1 MSSEQNIFS
10 VSSLHQFIVQVLIKA
25 GVPAADGKIVADNL
39 LKADLWGVGTHGVSR
54 FPRYLMRIKD
64 GSINSQ
70 PNITINKLWPAL
82 FAVDGDNGLGSVVA
96 AKAMEAA
103 MDAAEDFGLCAVGV
117 RSSNHFGTAG
127 FYCDMAAKRNYL
139 SIVFTNALSAIP
151 PWGGKEA
158 YLGTN
163 PIAIGFPRLEKN
175 PVIID
180 LATSIVARGK
190 IITAAKQGLTIP
202 EGWALDKNGRPTT
215 NAEEALLGMI
225 LPMAGPKGYAL
236 ALAVDHL
243 SGVLTGAAFG
253 QDVASYQG
261 THNQADVGHLII
273 VIKVDGFISKDD
285 YYKRTDKFCEEIKA
299 VEKAAGVSEI
309 YLPGEREQTLEQ
321 QLLLKGIEIPKELLE
336 ELKEISSEYGVPL
349 VKA

>member
-1 MSSEQNIFS
+1 MSSEQNVFS
-10 VSSLHQFIVQVLIKA
+10 VSSLRQFVIQVLVKA
-25 GVPAADGKIVADNL
+25 GVPIADGEIVADNL
-39 LKADLWGVGTHGVSR
+39 LKADLWGVGTHGISR

-64 GSINSQ
+64 GSINSR
-70 PNITINKLWPAL
+70 PAITINKLWPAL
-82 FAVDGDNGLGSVVA
+82 LAVDGDNGLGSVVA
-96 AKAMEAA
+96 VKAMEAA
-103 MDAAEDFGLCAVGV
+103 IKAADSFGLCAVGV
-117 RSSNHFGTAG
+117 RGSNHFGTAG
-127 FYCDMAAKRNYL
+127 FYCDLAAKRNYL
-139 SIVFTNALSAIP
+139 AIVFTNALSAIP

-163 PIAIGFPRLEKN
+163 PIAIGFPRLAKN

-190 IITAAKQGLTIP
+190 IITAAKQGLSIP
-202 EGWALDKNGRPTT
+202 EGWALDKEGRPTT

-253 QDVASYQG
+253 KDVASYSG

-273 VIKVDGFISKDD
+273 VIKIDGFISMAD
-285 YYKRTDKFCEEIKA
+285 YYERTEKFCEEIKA
-299 VEKAAGVSEI
+299 VEKAAGVGEI
-309 YLPGEREQTLEQ
+309 YLPGEREQILEKS
-321 QLLLKGIEIPKELLE
+321 LLVKGIEIPNKLLA
-336 ELKEISSEYGVPL
+336 ELKDIAHEYGVPL
-349 VKA
+349 VGA

>member
-1 MSSEQNIFS
+1 MRGES
-10 VSSLHQFIVQVLIKA
+10 VVSVTILRQFVVQVLLKA
-25 GVPAADGKIVADNL
+25 GVPAADGEIVADNL
-39 LKADLWGVGTHGVSR
+39 LKADLWGVGTHGISR
-54 FPRYLMRIKD
+54 FPRYLMRIKN
-64 GSINSQ
+64 GTIKSQ

-82 FAVDGDNGLGSVVA
+82 LAVDGDNGLGSVVA
-96 AKAMEAA
+96 VRALEAA
-103 MDAAEDFGLCAVGV
+103 MDTADTFGLCAVGV

-139 SIVFTNALSAIP
+139 AIVLTNALSATP

-163 PIAIGFPRLEKN
+163 PIAIGFPRLKKR
-175 PVIID
+175 PVVID

-190 IITAAKQGLTIP
+190 IIAAAKQGLAIP
-202 EGWALDKNGRPTT
+202 EGWALDKEGRPTT
-215 NAEEALLGMI
+215 NAEAALLGMI

-253 QDVASYQG
+253 QDVASYVG

-273 VIKVDGFISKDD
+273 VIKIDGFIGMDD
-285 YYKRTDKFCEEIKA
+285 YYERTDKFCEEIKA
-299 VEKAAGVSEI
+299 VEKAAGVNEI
-309 YLPGEREQTLEQ
+309 YLPGEREQILEQ
-321 QLLLKGIEIPKELLE
+321 RLLIEGIAIPTKLLE
-336 ELKEISSEYGVPL
+336 ELQGIASEYGVPL
-349 VKA
+349 VGA